1 MEETIKFTPDFGA
14 KENTSTIKV
23 IGVGG
28 GGSNA
33 VQHMYA
39 EGIQGVDYLV
49 CNTDQCHLNA
59 CKIQDKLLLG
69 NGLGAGA
76 NPDVAREFA
85 SKSEDKIR
93 EFIGENTKMLF
104 IAAGMGKGTGTGA
117 SPVVAKVAKEMGIL
131 TVGVVT
137 EPFKFEGKRIKA
149 AAESGIEEMSK
160 YVDSLIIVNN
170 QNLMKYYNSLP
181 INEAYGEVDDILK
194 NAVKCVAEIITV
206 THGQNVD
213 FNDVKSIMEH
223 SGKALLGIATAQGED
238 RIQKVLDDVLNCPL
252 LENAD
257 ISDAKNFLFFV
268 TYGPTKQ
275 ITMGELEILQDR
287 FDDMQADNVHVIWG
301 HGVDE
306 SLGESIKLSL
316 VVTNFD
322 STREEQNEIIIDNTG
337 ETINNVV
344 EENPQV
350 EETQKKVDEF
360 AQQQESKEIPATQQP
375 AAQQEATPV
384 INDPIFPESSNV
396 ETPAASPV
404 ITFADNTKE
413 IFGSD
418 SFIAPSLNYDNDD
431 VFKQLVE
438 QPTFSRSSDAFATQ
452 QSRQQVAVEEPSSP
466 TYYEL
471 KDDTF
476 DVFHGFAD

>member
-1 MEETIKFTPDFGA
+1 MEESINFTPDFGA
-14 KENTSTIKV
+14 KENMSTIKV

-49 CNTDQCHLNA
+49 CNTDKCHLDA

-85 SKSEDKIR
+85 SKSEDKIK

-149 AAESGIEEMSK
+149 AAENGIEEMSK

-181 INEAYGEVDDILK
+181 INEAYGQVDDILK

-223 SGKALLGIATAQGED
+223 SGKALLGIAIAQGED
-238 RIQKVLDDVLNCPL
+238 RVQKVLDDVLNCPL

-268 TYGPTKQ
+268 TYGPNKQ

-306 SLGESIKLSL
+306 TLGDNIKLSL

-322 STREEQNEIIIDNTG
+322 SAREEKNEIIIDNSG
-337 ETINNVV
+337 ETIANCV

-350 EETQKKVDEF
+350 EDTEKRVEEF
-360 AQQQESKEIPATQQP
+360 TKEQDQVVAEPQP
-375 AAQQEATPV
+375 MVAE
-384 INDPIFPESSNV
+384 NDTVVSDPLFPETRNM
-396 ETPAASPV
+396 ETAFTPAEPQISFPSN
-404 ITFADNTKE
+404 DN
-413 IFGSD
+413 SD
-418 SFIAPSLNYDNDD
+418 LFKGVDYNNDD
-431 VFKQLVE
+431 DFYRMVN
-438 QPTFSRSSDAFATQ
+438 QPTINRSGDVFSASQ
-452 QSRQQVAVEEPSSP
+452 NKPQVAVEEANNAV
-466 TYYEL
+466 YYEL

>member
-1 MEETIKFTPDFGA
+1 MEESINFTPDFGA

-49 CNTDQCHLNA
+49 CNTDKCHLDA

-85 SKSEDKIR
+85 SKSEDKIK

-149 AAESGIEEMSK
+149 AAENGIEEMSK

-181 INEAYGEVDDILK
+181 INEAYGQVDDILK
-194 NAVKCVAEIITV
+194 NAVKCVAEIVTV

-223 SGKALLGIATAQGED
+223 SGKALLGIAIAQGED
-238 RIQKVLDDVLNCPL
+238 RVQKVLDDVLNCPL

-268 TYGPTKQ
+268 TYGPNKQ

-301 HGVDE
+301 HGIDE
-306 SLGESIKLSL
+306 TLGDNIKLSL

-322 STREEQNEIIIDNTG
+322 SAREEKNEIIIDNSG
-337 ETINNVV
+337 ETIANCE

-350 EETQKKVDEF
+350 EDTEKRVEEF
-360 AQQQESKEIPATQQP
+360 AKEQDQVVAEPQP
-375 AAQQEATPV
+375 VVAE
-384 INDPIFPESSNV
+384 NDTVVSDPLFPETRNMEMSFSPAEPQISFPSN
-396 ETPAASPV
+396 
-404 ITFADNTKE
+404 DN
-413 IFGSD
+413 SD
-418 SFIAPSLNYDNDD
+418 LFKGVDYNNDD
-431 VFKQLVE
+431 DFFRMVN
-438 QPTFSRSSDAFATQ
+438 QPTINRSGDVFSASQ
-452 QSRQQVAVEEPSSP
+452 NKPQVAVEEANNEV
-466 TYYEL
+466 YYEL

>member
-1 MEETIKFTPDFGA
+1 MTESINFTPDFGA
-14 KENTSTIKV
+14 KENSCDIKV

-33 VQHMYA
+33 VQHMFA

-49 CNTDQCHLNA
+49 CNTDQCHLDA
-59 CKIQDKLLLG
+59 CKVQEKLLLG

-76 NPDVAREFA
+76 NPEVARNFA
-85 SKSEDKIR
+85 SQSEKEIK

-117 SPVVAKVAKEMGIL
+117 SPVVAKVAHEMGIL

-137 EPFKFEGKRIKA
+137 EPFRFEGKRIKA
-149 AAESGIEEMSK
+149 AAQAGIEEMSK

-181 INEAYGEVDDILK
+181 INEAYGQVDDILK

-206 THGQNVD
+206 TYGQNVD

-238 RIQKVLDDVLNCPL
+238 RVQKVLDDVLNCPL

-268 TYGPTKQ
+268 TYGPSQQ
-275 ITMGELEILQDR
+275 ITMGELEVLEDR
-287 FDDMQADNVHVIWG
+287 FDEMQSDNVHVIWG
-301 HGVDE
+301 HGLDE
-306 SLGESIKLSL
+306 SLGDSIKLSL

-322 STREEQNEIIIDNTG
+322 SAHHEETEVVINTTGDTIVDTIEETPVATPLEIPVEQPRNETPAPAEPMNVEQPEAPATQMQSTPAFTPQTFHFADDSTQLFTSEGPSISREMDYNDDDIFAKMVNEPSIKRNDVITAAQKTQVVVEEQNN
-337 ETINNVV
+337 
-344 EENPQV
+344 
-350 EETQKKVDEF
+350 
-360 AQQQESKEIPATQQP
+360 
-375 AAQQEATPV
+375 AA
-384 INDPIFPESSNV
+384 
-396 ETPAASPV
+396 
-404 ITFADNTKE
+404 
-413 IFGSD
+413 
-418 SFIAPSLNYDNDD
+418 L
-431 VFKQLVE
+431 
-438 QPTFSRSSDAFATQ
+438 
-452 QSRQQVAVEEPSSP
+452 
-466 TYYEL
+466 YEL
-471 KDDTF
+471 KDDVF

>member
-1 MEETIKFTPDFGA
+1 MTKKNMEESINFTPDFGA
-14 KENTSTIKV
+14 KENSSSIKV

-49 CNTDQCHLNA
+49 CNTDRCHLEA

-76 NPDVAREFA
+76 NPEVARNFA
-85 SKSEDKIR
+85 TGCEDKIK

-117 SPVVAKVAKEMGIL
+117 SPVVAKVAKDMGIL

-306 SLGESIKLSL
+306 TLGDNVKLSL
-316 VVTNFD
+316 VVTNFN
-322 STREEQNEIIIDNTG
+322 S
-337 ETINNVV
+337 NNH
-344 EENPQV
+344 
-350 EETQKKVDEF
+350 
-360 AQQQESKEIPATQQP
+360 
-375 AAQQEATPV
+375 
-384 INDPIFPESSNV
+384 
-396 ETPAASPV
+396 
-404 ITFADNTKE
+404 
-413 IFGSD
+413 
-418 SFIAPSLNYDNDD
+418 
-431 VFKQLVE
+431 
-438 QPTFSRSSDAFATQ
+438 
-452 QSRQQVAVEEPSSP
+452 EEPSVVINTTGENIVSVVEDSP
-466 TYYEL
+466 ESTISDTQIEQIQNSQPSQQEMKLQNKDIAVEMISEPVPLFDNLGFPQPSNGSFSPIDYNDESVFSTIVNTPTINRTELFTSSQNRAQVTVEEANNAVLYEL
-471 KDDTF
+471 KDDVD

>member
-1 MEETIKFTPDFGA
+1 MAAIAAF
-14 KENTSTIKV
+14 
-23 IGVGG
+23 
-28 GGSNA
+28 
-33 VQHMYA
+33 
-39 EGIQGVDYLV
+39 
-49 CNTDQCHLNA
+49 
-59 CKIQDKLLLG
+59 
-69 NGLGAGA
+69 
-76 NPDVAREFA
+76 ARENGSEEE
-85 SKSEDKIR
+85 SKSEDKIK
-93 EFIGENTKMLF
+93 EFIGDNTKMLF

-306 SLGESIKLSL
+306 TLGDNVKLSL

-322 STREEQNEIIIDNTG
+322 TAHEEQNEIIIDNSG
-337 ETINNVV
+337 ETISNVV
-344 EENPQV
+344 DETAQV
-350 EETQKKVDEF
+350 DDTQKKVDEF
-360 AQQQESKEIPATQQP
+360 VQQQDNKETAAPQQP
-375 AAQQEATPV
+375 EFKTEETTV
-384 INDPIFPESSNV
+384 IDKPLFPESNQM
-396 ETPAASPV
+396 ETPASGPV
-404 ITFADNTKE
+404 ITTPDNTRD
-413 IFGSD
+413 IFGSNGF
-418 SFIAPSLNYDNDD
+418 SAPTINYDNDD
-431 VFKQLVE
+431 IFSNMVNQPAISRNSDVFS
-438 QPTFSRSSDAFATQ
+438 TA
-452 QSRQQVAVEEPSSP
+452 QSKAQVAVEEANNAV
-466 TYYEL
+466 YYEL

>member
-1 MEETIKFTPDFGA
+1 MEETINFTPDFGA

-49 CNTDQCHLNA
+49 CNTDKCHLDA

-85 SKSEDKIR
+85 SKSEDKIK

-149 AAESGIEEMSK
+149 AAENGIEEMSK

-181 INEAYGEVDDILK
+181 INEAYGQVDDILK
-194 NAVKCVAEIITV
+194 NAVKCVAEIVTV

-223 SGKALLGIATAQGED
+223 SGKALLGIAIAQGED
-238 RIQKVLDDVLNCPL
+238 RVQKVLDDVLNCPL

-268 TYGPTKQ
+268 TYGPNKQ

-301 HGVDE
+301 HGIDE
-306 SLGESIKLSL
+306 TLGDNIKLSL

-322 STREEQNEIIIDNTG
+322 SAHEEKNEIIIDNSG
-337 ETINNVV
+337 ETIANCV

-350 EETQKKVDEF
+350 EDTEKRVEEF
-360 AQQQESKEIPATQQP
+360 AKEQDQVVAEPQP
-375 AAQQEATPV
+375 IVAE
-384 INDPIFPESSNV
+384 NDTVVSDPLFPETRNMEMSFSPAEPQISFPSN
-396 ETPAASPV
+396 
-404 ITFADNTKE
+404 DN
-413 IFGSD
+413 SD
-418 SFIAPSLNYDNDD
+418 LFKGVDYNNDD
-431 VFKQLVE
+431 DFFRMVN
-438 QPTFSRSSDAFATQ
+438 QPTINRSGDVFSASQ
-452 QSRQQVAVEEPSSP
+452 NKPQVAVEEANNAV
-466 TYYEL
+466 YYEL

>member
-1 MEETIKFTPDFGA
+1 MEESINFTPDFGA

-49 CNTDQCHLNA
+49 CNTDKCHLDA

-85 SKSEDKIR
+85 SKSEDKIK

-149 AAESGIEEMSK
+149 AAENGIEEMSK

-181 INEAYGEVDDILK
+181 INEAYGQVDDILK
-194 NAVKCVAEIITV
+194 NAVKCVAEIVTV

-223 SGKALLGIATAQGED
+223 SGKALLGIAIAQGED
-238 RIQKVLDDVLNCPL
+238 RVQKVLDDVLNCPL

-268 TYGPTKQ
+268 TYGPNKQ

-301 HGVDE
+301 HGIDE
-306 SLGESIKLSL
+306 TLGDNIKLSL

-322 STREEQNEIIIDNTG
+322 SAREEKNEIIIDNSG
-337 ETINNVV
+337 ETIANCE

-350 EETQKKVDEF
+350 EDTEKRVEEF
-360 AQQQESKEIPATQQP
+360 AKEQDQVVAEPQP
-375 AAQQEATPV
+375 VVAE
-384 INDPIFPESSNV
+384 NDTVVSDPLFPETRNMEMSFSPAEPQISFPSN
-396 ETPAASPV
+396 
-404 ITFADNTKE
+404 DN
-413 IFGSD
+413 SD
-418 SFIAPSLNYDNDD
+418 LFKGVDYNNDD
-431 VFKQLVE
+431 DFFRMVN
-438 QPTFSRSSDAFATQ
+438 QPTINRSGDVFSASQ
-452 QSRQQVAVEEPSSP
+452 NKPQVAVEEANNAV
-466 TYYEL
+466 YYEL

>member
-1 MEETIKFTPDFGA
+1 MEESINFTPDFGA
-14 KENTSTIKV
+14 KENTADIKV

-49 CNTDQCHLNA
+49 CNTDKCHLDA
-59 CKIQDKLLLG
+59 CKIQEKLLLG

-85 SKSEDKIR
+85 SKSEDKIKD
-93 EFIGENTKMLF
+93 FIGENTKMLF

-137 EPFKFEGKRIKA
+137 EPFKFEGKRIKT
-149 AAESGIEEMSK
+149 AAENGIEEMSK

-181 INEAYGEVDDILK
+181 INEAYGQVDDILK

-206 THGQNVD
+206 TYGQNVD

-238 RIQKVLDDVLNCPL
+238 RVQKVLDDVLNCPL

-268 TYGPTKQ
+268 TYGPNKQ

-301 HGVDE
+301 HGLDE
-306 SLGESIKLSL
+306 TLGDNIKLSL

-322 STREEQNEIIIDNTG
+322 SAREEQSEIIINGTDQNIT
-337 ETINNVV
+337 NC
-344 EENPQV
+344 EEDNPQV
-350 EETQKKVDEF
+350 EDTEKRVEEF
-360 AQQQESKEIPATQQP
+360 AKEQDQVVVEPQP
-375 AAQQEATPV
+375 MVAEKDMV
-384 INDPIFPESSNV
+384 VSDSLFPETKNM
-396 ETPAASPV
+396 ETPFTPAEPQISFPNTDAA
-404 ITFADNTKE
+404 E
-413 IFGSD
+413 IFKGID
-418 SFIAPSLNYDNDD
+418 YNNDD
-431 VFKQLVE
+431 DFYKMVN
-438 QPTFSRSSDAFATQ
+438 QPTINRSGDVFSTQ
-452 QSRQQVAVEEPSSP
+452 SKPQVAVEEANNAV
-466 TYYEL
+466 YYEL

>member
-1 MEETIKFTPDFGA
+1 MEESINFTPDFGA
-14 KENTSTIKV
+14 KENSSSIKV

-49 CNTDQCHLNA
+49 CNTDRCHLEA

-76 NPDVAREFA
+76 NPEVARNFA
-85 SKSEDKIR
+85 TGCEDKIK

-117 SPVVAKVAKEMGIL
+117 SPVVAKVAKDMGIL

-306 SLGESIKLSL
+306 TLGDNVKLSL
-316 VVTNFD
+316 VVTNFN
-322 STREEQNEIIIDNTG
+322 S
-337 ETINNVV
+337 NNH
-344 EENPQV
+344 
-350 EETQKKVDEF
+350 
-360 AQQQESKEIPATQQP
+360 
-375 AAQQEATPV
+375 
-384 INDPIFPESSNV
+384 
-396 ETPAASPV
+396 
-404 ITFADNTKE
+404 
-413 IFGSD
+413 
-418 SFIAPSLNYDNDD
+418 
-431 VFKQLVE
+431 
-438 QPTFSRSSDAFATQ
+438 
-452 QSRQQVAVEEPSSP
+452 EEPSVVINTTGENIVSVVEDSP
-466 TYYEL
+466 ESTISDTQIEQIQNSQPSQQEMKLQNKDIAVEMISEPVPLFDNLGFPQPSNDSFSPIDYNDESVFSTIVNTPTINRTELFTSSQNRAQVTVEEANNAVLYEL
-471 KDDTF
+471 KDDVD

>member
-1 MEETIKFTPDFGA
+1 MEETINFTPDFGA

-49 CNTDQCHLNA
+49 CNTDKCHLEA

-85 SKSEDKIR
+85 SKSEDKIK
-93 EFIGENTKMLF
+93 EFIGDNTKMLF

-268 TYGPTKQ
+268 TYGPSKQ

-306 SLGESIKLSL
+306 TLGDNVKLSL

-322 STREEQNEIIIDNTG
+322 TAHEEQNEIIIDNSG
-337 ETINNVV
+337 ETISNVV
-344 EENPQV
+344 DETAQV
-350 EETQKKVDEF
+350 DDTQKKVDEF
-360 AQQQESKEIPATQQP
+360 VQQQDNKETAAPQQP
-375 AAQQEATPV
+375 EFKTEETTV
-384 INDPIFPESSNV
+384 IDKPLFPESNQV
-396 ETPAASPV
+396 EMPASGPV
-404 ITFADNTKE
+404 ITTPDNTRD
-413 IFGSD
+413 IFGSNGF
-418 SFIAPSLNYDNDD
+418 SAPTINYDNDD
-431 VFKQLVE
+431 IFSNMVNQPAISRNSDVFS
-438 QPTFSRSSDAFATQ
+438 TA
-452 QSRQQVAVEEPSSP
+452 QSKAQVAVEEANNAV
-466 TYYEL
+466 YYEL

>member
-1 MEETIKFTPDFGA
+1 MTESINFTPDFGA
-14 KENTSTIKV
+14 KENSCDIKV

-33 VQHMYA
+33 VQHMFA

-49 CNTDQCHLNA
+49 CNTDQCHLDA
-59 CKIQDKLLLG
+59 CKVQEKLLLG

-76 NPDVAREFA
+76 NPEVARNFA
-85 SKSEDKIR
+85 SQSEKEIK

-117 SPVVAKVAKEMGIL
+117 SPVVAKVAHEMGIL

-137 EPFKFEGKRIKA
+137 EPFRFEGKRIKA
-149 AAESGIEEMSK
+149 AAQAGIEEMSK

-181 INEAYGEVDDILK
+181 INEAYGQVDDILK

-206 THGQNVD
+206 TYGQNVD

-238 RIQKVLDDVLNCPL
+238 RVQKVLDDVLNCPL

-268 TYGPTKQ
+268 TYGPSQQ
-275 ITMGELEILQDR
+275 ITMGELEVLEDR
-287 FDDMQADNVHVIWG
+287 FDEMQSDNVHVIWG
-301 HGVDE
+301 HGLDE
-306 SLGESIKLSL
+306 SLGDSIKLSL

-322 STREEQNEIIIDNTG
+322 SAHHEETEVVINTTGDTIVDTIEETPVATPLEIPVEQPRNETPAPAEPMNVEQPEAPATQMRSTPAFTPQTFHFADDSTQLFTSEGPSISREIDYNDDDIFAKMVNEPSIKRNDVITAAQKTQVVVEEQNN
-337 ETINNVV
+337 
-344 EENPQV
+344 
-350 EETQKKVDEF
+350 
-360 AQQQESKEIPATQQP
+360 
-375 AAQQEATPV
+375 AA
-384 INDPIFPESSNV
+384 
-396 ETPAASPV
+396 
-404 ITFADNTKE
+404 
-413 IFGSD
+413 
-418 SFIAPSLNYDNDD
+418 L
-431 VFKQLVE
+431 
-438 QPTFSRSSDAFATQ
+438 
-452 QSRQQVAVEEPSSP
+452 
-466 TYYEL
+466 YEL
-471 KDDTF
+471 KDDVF

>member
-1 MEETIKFTPDFGA
+1 MEETINFTPDFGA

-49 CNTDQCHLNA
+49 CNTDKCHLEA

-85 SKSEDKIR
+85 SKSEDKIK
-93 EFIGENTKMLF
+93 EFIGDNTKMLF

-268 TYGPTKQ
+268 TKPTTCTSSGVTAWTRPSA
-275 ITMGELEILQDR
+275 ITSSSPSWSPTSTPPTR
-287 FDDMQADNVHVIWG
+287 NRTRS
-301 HGVDE
+301 
-306 SLGESIKLSL
+306 SLTIPVRPSPTWWMRPHKSMIPRRKSMNLSSSRTTRRPQLRNSPNSRRKRQPSSI
-316 VVTNFD
+316 
-322 STREEQNEIIIDNTG
+322 
-337 ETINNVV
+337 
-344 EENPQV
+344 
-350 EETQKKVDEF
+350 
-360 AQQQESKEIPATQQP
+360 
-375 AAQQEATPV
+375 
-384 INDPIFPESSNV
+384 
-396 ETPAASPV
+396 
-404 ITFADNTKE
+404 
-413 IFGSD
+413 
-418 SFIAPSLNYDNDD
+418 
-431 VFKQLVE
+431 
-438 QPTFSRSSDAFATQ
+438 SRSS
-452 QSRQQVAVEEPSSP
+452 PSQTRWRRP
-466 TYYEL
+466 L
-471 KDDTF
+471 P
-476 DVFHGFAD
+476 VP

>member
-1 MEETIKFTPDFGA
+1 MEESINFTPDFGA
-14 KENTSTIKV
+14 KENMSTIKV

-49 CNTDQCHLNA
+49 CNTDKCHLDA
-59 CKIQDKLLLG
+59 CKIQEKLLLG

-85 SKSEDKIR
+85 SKSEDKIK

-137 EPFKFEGKRIKA
+137 EPFKFEGKRIKN

-181 INEAYGEVDDILK
+181 INEAYGQVDDILK

-223 SGKALLGIATAQGED
+223 SGKALLGIAIAQGED
-238 RIQKVLDDVLNCPL
+238 RVQKVLDDVLNCPL

-268 TYGPTKQ
+268 TYGPNKQ

-306 SLGESIKLSL
+306 TLGDNIKLSL

-322 STREEQNEIIIDNTG
+322 SAREEKNEIIIDNSG
-337 ETINNVV
+337 ETIANCE

-350 EETQKKVDEF
+350 EDTEKRVEEF
-360 AQQQESKEIPATQQP
+360 AKEQDQVVAEPQP
-375 AAQQEATPV
+375 IAAENDMVTSDPV
-384 INDPIFPESSNV
+384 FPETRNL
-396 ETPAASPV
+396 EMPFTPAEPQISFPSN
-404 ITFADNTKE
+404 DN
-413 IFGSD
+413 SD
-418 SFIAPSLNYDNDD
+418 LFKGVDYNNDD
-431 VFKQLVE
+431 DFYRMVN
-438 QPTFSRSSDAFATQ
+438 QPTINRSGDVFSASQ
-452 QSRQQVAVEEPSSP
+452 NKPQVAVEEANNAV
-466 TYYEL
+466 YYEL